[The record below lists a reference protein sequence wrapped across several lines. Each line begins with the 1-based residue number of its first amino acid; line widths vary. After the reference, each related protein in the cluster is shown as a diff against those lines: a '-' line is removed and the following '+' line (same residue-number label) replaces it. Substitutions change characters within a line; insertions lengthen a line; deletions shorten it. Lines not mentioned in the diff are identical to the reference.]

1 MDPIRDILG
10 WTAAV
15 CGALILVA
23 LTAALCG
30 LLGLFVLSRYR
41 KLATTPKEPPQEPED
56 PFPYVPPGGYY
67 VKTTTTETPLAPQ
80 KEEFSCACGGELKIA
95 KVEATDGGVVTTHRC
110 EKCGREFTS

>member
-10 WTAAV
+10 WTAAI
-15 CGALILVA
+15 CGALLLAA

-41 KLATTPKEPPQEPED
+41 KLESAAEPEAPED
-56 PFPYVPPGGYY
+56 PPIPPGTWYS
-67 VKTTTTETPLAPQ
+67 KTTVTETPLVQ
-80 KEEFSCACGGELKIA
+80 KEEFSCACGGELKVA
-95 KVEATDGGVVTTHRC
+95 KVEATDAGVATTYRC